1 MSQVCAISI
10 YVTSLDEGAKF
21 YSEVMG
27 MKIKDKNPY
36 VVQLQHDGVD
46 IVLCPAEKSTQS
58 NYPQSCGVVLGF
70 MTPNLAESIRTM
82 KSKKVKLLHDAPQEF
97 PVGHYVAFQ
106 DPFGNVHELLE
117 FNK

>member
-1 MSQVCAISI
+1 MQVCAISI
-10 YVTSLDEGAKF
+10 YVTDLDKGAKF

-27 MKIKDKNPY
+27 LKINERSPY
-36 VVQLQHDGVD
+36 VVQLQHDGAD
-46 IVLCPAEKSTQS
+46 IVLCPAEKAAQP

-70 MTPNLAESIRTM
+70 TTGNLAQSISSL
-82 KSKKVKLLHDAPQEF
+82 KANKVKLLHDAPQEF